1 MNKSILIELLR
12 KFTPKEI
19 REFGEYVH
27 SPFFNKNES
36 VIKLFEHIR
45 KHYPDFDNVKL
56 KKESVFEKI
65 FPNIAYNDGFMRT
78 IIFNLTEL
86 AETYLAFIRY
96 KECHFN
102 ERKYLLHE
110 LNEKELDRQIER
122 ITKKTLKEFE
132 SIKVRDADYYS
143 DRFMIEYEYFYYLN
157 RANLDK
163 IEKFINNSHVEDM
176 FNHLTY
182 FYLFYAIKHYVY
194 FLNTQS
200 MYSINFKTG
209 LIEDIFRNLEP
220 GYFQDIPTLSL
231 YYDILMLFLKEDD
244 TSYFYKVKN
253 KVNGYEKRLNR
264 YEITGTY
271 VNLENYCKRMIR
283 KGNDGFL
290 KELLEIYKI
299 KIDKKL
305 YALQKEMSGK
315 FYRGVVDTALKL
327 EEFSW
332 AKEFIEK
339 YKNELPPDSREDT
352 YYYCLSLYE
361 FAVKNFDK
369 SLELLSKVKYNEVYQ
384 KTELRCLVAE
394 LYYELEM
401 DDMLL
406 SQIDSFR
413 HFLANDKLIPAE
425 RKEYYSNFIKFIK
438 NLNKLKGNEND
449 AELHCLSQKISE
461 NSAVYN
467 KDWLLEKSEKLQKN
481 KL

>member
-1 MNKSILIELLR
+1 MNKSILIDLLS
-12 KFTPKEI
+12 KFTSKEI

-36 VIKLFEHIR
+36 VIKLFEYIR
-45 KHYPDFDNVKL
+45 KHYPDFNDDKL

-65 FPNIAYNDGFMRT
+65 FPNVSYNDGFMRT

-96 KECHFN
+96 KECHFT

-132 SIKVRDADYYS
+132 DIKVRDADYYN

-157 RANLDK
+157 RTYLDK
-163 IEKFINNSHVEDM
+163 IEKFINRNDVEDM

-200 MYSINFKTG
+200 MYSINFKTDF
-209 LIEDIFRNLEP
+209 IEDIFRNLEP

-244 TSYFYKVKN
+244 TSYFYKVKE
-253 KVNGYEKRLNR
+253 KVNKFEKKLNR
-264 YEITGTY
+264 YEITGAY
-271 VNLENYCKRMIR
+271 INLENYCKRMIR
-283 KGNDGFL
+283 KGNNCFL

-299 KIDKKL
+299 KIEKKFYPL
-305 YALQKEMSGK
+305 HKEMSGK

-327 EEFSW
+327 KEFEW

-339 YKNELPPDSREDT
+339 YKDEMPPDSCEDT
-352 YYYCLSLYE
+352 YYYCLALYE
-361 FAVKNFDK
+361 FAMKNFEK
-369 SLELLSKVKYNEVYQ
+369 SLEFLSKVKYSEIYL
-384 KTELRCLVAE
+384 KTELRCLSAV

-401 DDMLL
+401 DDLLL
-406 SQIDSFR
+406 SHIDSFR
-413 HFLANDKLIPAE
+413 HFLVNDKLIPDE
-425 RKEYYSNFIKFIK
+425 RKESYSIFIKYTK
-438 NLNKLKGNEND
+438 NLSKLRASND
-449 AELHCLSQKISE
+449 GAELHCLNQKISE

-467 KDWLLEKSEKLQKN
+467 KDWLMEKAAELQK
-481 KL
+481 K